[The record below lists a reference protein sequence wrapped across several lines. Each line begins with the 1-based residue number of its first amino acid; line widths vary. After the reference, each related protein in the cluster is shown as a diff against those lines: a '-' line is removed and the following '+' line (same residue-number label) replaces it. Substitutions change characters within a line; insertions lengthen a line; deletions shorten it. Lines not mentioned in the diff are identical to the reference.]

1 MKLEVQASAEN
12 NTKLAVSNAKE
23 TKDKKKEYRHI
34 DNIEDI
40 STAQLIYRD
49 EATDEE
55 IMSYDLLNDPEIQN
69 ELSSRK
75 SMR

>member
-1 MKLEVQASAEN
+1 M
-12 NTKLAVSNAKE
+12 E

-55 IMSYDLLNDPEIQN
+55 IMSYDLLNDPEIQS

>member
-1 MKLEVQASAEN
+1 MLLKL
-12 NTKLAVSNAKE
+12 K
-23 TKDKKKEYRHI
+23 HMII

-55 IMSYDLLNDPEIQN
+55 IMSYDLLNDPEIQS
-69 ELSSRK
+69 ELSSRR